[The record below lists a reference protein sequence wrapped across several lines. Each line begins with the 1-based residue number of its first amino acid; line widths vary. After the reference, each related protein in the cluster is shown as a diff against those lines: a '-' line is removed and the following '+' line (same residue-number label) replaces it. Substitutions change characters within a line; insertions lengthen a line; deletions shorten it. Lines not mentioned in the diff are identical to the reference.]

1 MKNGLET
8 PIVLGIDPGSRRS
21 GYAVLSCEEDR
32 PKIEEV
38 GVIELTTSLDLEDR
52 LVELAS
58 EMSDII
64 KQHNPTIAALE
75 GVFSHGKFPRSALI
89 LGHARGVCLLECRR
103 LGMSIST
110 IAPAEMKRVIAGS
123 GRATKPQVQR
133 AVAAWCGLKKP
144 PEPNDAAD
152 ALGMALFQLRKLTL
166 IFGAHRKTQNN
177 LRPWRWQEPLRWVE
191 KSGERAQWM
200 RFGIL
205 NIQSVRH

>member
-1 MKNGLET
+1 MKNGLKT

-38 GVIELTTSLDLEDR
+38 GVIELSTSLDLEDR

-75 GVFSHGKFPRSALI
+75 GVVSHGKFPRSALI
-89 LGHARGVCLLECRR
+89 LGHARGGCLLECRR

-152 ALGMALFQLRKLTL
+152 ALGMALFQLRKLTP
-166 IFGAHRKTQNN
+166 H
-177 LRPWRWQEPLRWVE
+177 LRGTP
-191 KSGERAQWM
+191 
-200 RFGIL
+200 
-205 NIQSVRH
+205 

>member
-1 MKNGLET
+1 MKNGPET

-38 GVIELTTSLDLEDR
+38 GVIDLTTSLDLEDR
-52 LVELAS
+52 LLELAN

-89 LGHARGVCLLECRR
+89 LGHARGVCLVECRR
-103 LGMSIST
+103 FGLPIST

-133 AVAAWCGLKKP
+133 AVAAWCGLKTP

-152 ALGMALFQLRKLTL
+152 ALGMALFQLRKLTP
-166 IFGAHRKTQNN
+166 H
-177 LRPWRWQEPLRWVE
+177 LRGTP
-191 KSGERAQWM
+191 
-200 RFGIL
+200 
-205 NIQSVRH
+205 